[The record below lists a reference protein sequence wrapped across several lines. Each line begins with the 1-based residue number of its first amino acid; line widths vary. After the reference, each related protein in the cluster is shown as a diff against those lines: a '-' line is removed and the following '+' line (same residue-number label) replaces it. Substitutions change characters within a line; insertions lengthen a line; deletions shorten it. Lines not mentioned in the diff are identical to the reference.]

1 VPVET
6 TQPTAVAGSTK
17 AWVKYTLITVAVLV
31 IFLGVAIAVGLHY
44 ADPYLRAKAVSM
56 LEDKF
61 HSDVELRDFHVS
73 LFPGLGIEG
82 GGLALRKN
90 GRTDVPPL
98 IVIEEFSAH
107 AGISAIWGK
116 PWKIDQ
122 IKIKGL
128 AITIPPKTEDKA
140 KEYKTKD
147 VPIAVGELISEDA
160 TLILLPQDPA
170 KLPHEFDIHK
180 LVMHEVG
187 LDRSAT
193 FVATLTNDK
202 PPGEIDTKGNFGPW
216 STEDPGQ
223 TPLNATYDFK
233 HADLGVFK
241 GIGGILS
248 STGKF
253 GGVLEKIEVQG
264 ETQTPDFVVDSGGNP
279 VSLDTT
285 FSATVDGTN
294 GNTILHPVQAHFLNS
309 YFTAAGPIIKTKE
322 MAGRHITLDVDFYK
336 GRIEDLMKLAVKGD
350 KPLMTGNMKFKA
362 KFDLPSGKDENGDV
376 TERINLKGGFG
387 IAGAEFTS
395 PEVKSKLETFSRK
408 AQGKPDD
415 VDAGSDVSQ
424 LKGRF
429 VMDNGTID
437 VRNLNFT
444 ITGANVQ
451 LDGTYGLKS
460 EAMDFHGTLRMDAK
474 ISQTMTGVKSFFLKA
489 VDPFFRKNGKTEL
502 PIKISGTRE
511 QPSFGLDFHR
521 KKEEQKQDENKRN

>member
-1 VPVET
+1 MPVET
-6 TQPTAVAGSTK
+6 ATPTAISYSMK
-17 AWVKYTLITVAVLV
+17 PWVKYTLIIFVVLV
-31 IFLGVAIAVGLHY
+31 VLGGILIAIGVHY
-44 ADPYLRAKAVSM
+44 ADPYLHAKAVAM
-56 LEDKF
+56 LEDRF
-61 HSDVELRDFHVS
+61 HSDVDLREFHTS
-73 LFPGLGIEG
+73 LFPGLGIAG
-82 GGLALRKN
+82 NGLALRKD

-98 IVIEEFSAH
+98 IAIEEFSAH

-128 AITIPPKTEDKA
+128 VITIPPKTEKKP
-140 KEYKTKD
+140 KEYKKKEI
-147 VPIAVGELISEDA
+147 PIAVGEIVSEDA
-160 TLILLPQDPA
+160 KLILLPKDPA
-170 KLPHEFDIHK
+170 KLPHEFDIHN
-180 LVMHEVG
+180 LVMHDVG

-202 PPGEIDTKGNFGPW
+202 PPGEIDTKGHFGPW

-223 TPLNATYDFK
+223 TPLDATYDFQ

-253 GGVLEKIEVQG
+253 GGLLEKIEVVG
-264 ETQTPDFVVDSGGNP
+264 ETHTPDFVVDSGGHP

-322 MAGRHITLDVDFYK
+322 TAGRHITLDVDFYN
-336 GRIEDLMKLAVKGD
+336 GRIEDLMRLVVKGD

-362 KFDLPSGKDENGDV
+362 KFNLPSGKDEVGDV
-376 TERINLKGGFG
+376 TERINLAGAFG

-395 PEVKSKLETFSRK
+395 PEVKGKLQTFSRK
-408 AQGKPDD
+408 AQGKPEDNET
-415 VDAGSDVSQ
+415 GSDVSQ
-424 LKGRF
+424 LRGRF
-429 VMDNGTID
+429 VMDNGTI
-437 VRNLNFT
+437 VFRNLNFT

-451 LDGTYGLKS
+451 LNGTYGLKT
-460 EAMDFHGTLRMDAK
+460 EAMDFRGMLHMDAK

-489 VDPFFRKNGKTEL
+489 VDPFFRKDGETQI
-502 PIKISGTRE
+502 PIKISGTRDK
-511 QPSFGLDFHR
+511 PSFGLDFHHKDEQTKSD
-521 KKEEQKQDENKRN
+521 KKDK

>member
-1 VPVET
+1 MPTET
-6 TQPTAVAGSTK
+6 APPPTHTTTMK
-17 AWVKYTLITVAVLV
+17 PWLKYTLIVFLALV
-31 IFLGVAIAVGLHY
+31 VIGGILIAIGVHY
-44 ADPYLRAKAVSM
+44 ADPYLHAKAVAM

-61 HSDVELRDFHVS
+61 HSDVDLKEFHIS
-73 LFPGLGIEG
+73 LFPGLGIAG
-82 GGLALRKN
+82 SGLALHKD

-98 IVIEEFSAH
+98 IAIDGFSAH
-107 AGISAIWGK
+107 AEISAIWGK

-122 IKIKGL
+122 IKLKGL
-128 AITIPPKTEDKA
+128 VITIPPKTEEKP
-140 KEYKTKD
+140 KEYTKKD
-147 VPIAVGELISEDA
+147 VPILVGEIISEDA
-160 TLILLPQDPA
+160 KLILLPKDPA

-202 PPGEIDTKGNFGPW
+202 PPGEIDTKGHFGPW

-223 TPLNATYDFK
+223 TPLDATYDFQ

-253 GGVLEKIEVQG
+253 GGVLEMIEVVG
-264 ETQTPDFVVDSGGNP
+264 ETHTPDFDVDSGNHP

-294 GNTILHPVQAHFLNS
+294 GNTVLHPVQAHFLNS

-322 MAGRHITLDVDFYK
+322 MAGRHVTLDVDFYN
-336 GRIEDLMKLAVKGD
+336 GRMEDLMRLVVKGD
-350 KPLMTGNMKFKA
+350 KPIMTGKMKFKA

-376 TERINLKGGFG
+376 VQRINLNGAFG
-387 IAGAEFTS
+387 VAGAEFTN
-395 PEVKSKLETFSRK
+395 PKVKEKLATFSRK
-408 AQGKPDD
+408 AQGKPEDD
-415 VDAGSDVSQ
+415 DAGSDVSQ

-437 VRNLNFT
+437 FKNLNFT

-451 LDGTYGLKS
+451 LDGTYGLKT

-474 ISQTMTGVKSFFLKA
+474 ISQTTTGAKSFFLKA
-489 VDPFFRKNGKTEL
+489 VDPFFRKDGKTQI

-511 QPSFGLDFHR
+511 KPSFGLDFHHKSDDQ
-521 KKEEQKQDENKRN
+521 KKDDKKDK

>member
-1 VPVET
+1 MRP
-6 TQPTAVAGSTK
+6 
-17 AWVKYTLITVAVLV
+17 WLKYTLITILVLV
-31 IFLGVAIAVGLHY
+31 ILGGIAIAIGIHY
-44 ADPYLRAKAVSM
+44 ADPYLHAKAVAM

-61 HSDVELRDFHVS
+61 HSDVDLKDFHVR

-82 GGLALRKN
+82 SGLALRKD

-98 IVIEEFSAH
+98 IAIDEFSAH

-122 IKIKGL
+122 IKLKGL
-128 AITIPPKTEDKA
+128 VITIPPKTEEKP
-140 KEYKTKD
+140 KEYKKKE
-147 VPIAVGELISEDA
+147 VPIAVGEIVSEDA
-160 TLILLPQDPA
+160 KLILLPKDPA

-193 FVATLTNDK
+193 FVATLTNDR

-223 TPLNATYDFK
+223 TPLDATYDFQ

-253 GGVLEKIEVQG
+253 GGVLEQIEVQG
-264 ETQTPDFVVDSGGNP
+264 ETHVPDFQVDSGAHP

-294 GNTILHPVQAHFLNS
+294 GNTILHPVKAHFLNS

-322 MAGRHITLDVDFYK
+322 MAGRHVTLDVDFYK
-336 GRIEDLMKLAVKGD
+336 GRIEDLMRLVVKGD

-376 TERINLKGGFG
+376 TKRLNLAGAFG
-387 IAGAEFTS
+387 IAGAEFTN
-395 PEVKSKLETFSRK
+395 PEVKGKLEGFSRK
-408 AQGKPDD
+408 AQGKPEDT
-415 VDAGSDVSQ
+415 DAGSDVSQ

-437 VRNLNFT
+437 FHNLNFT

-460 EAMDFHGTLRMDAK
+460 EEMNFNGILRMDAK
-474 ISQTMTGVKSFFLKA
+474 ISQTMTGAKSFFLKA
-489 VDPFFRKNGKTEL
+489 VDPFFRKDGKTQI
-502 PIKISGTRE
+502 PIKITGTRE
-511 QPSFGLDFHR
+511 KPSFGLDLHH
-521 KKEEQKQDENKRN
+521 KKDDQKKDDKKDKGR